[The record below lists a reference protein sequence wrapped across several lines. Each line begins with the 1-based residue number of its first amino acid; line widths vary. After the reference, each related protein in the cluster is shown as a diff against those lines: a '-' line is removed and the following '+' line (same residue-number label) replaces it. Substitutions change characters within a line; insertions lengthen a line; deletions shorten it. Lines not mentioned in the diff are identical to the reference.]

1 MKIIQKIKSLLRDS
15 KNFFLKYK
23 ERLANGISQL
33 KTWILDT
40 WKLMEQNPKE
50 KTRIAIIALSV
61 IFLLDYVFI
70 SIHMD
75 KNIFDIFP
83 SLPAIESK
91 DKIKIYIPSEG
102 CKEIISEYRTIDKD
116 IDEDTFVSK
125 LLSLVAEGSWFENTS
140 SNVPVNLLVKKV
152 WFIKTDNGRVCL
164 IDILPVVI
172 EKDITIVPGSEK
184 MFIVALEKTIK
195 ENIPDIQS
203 VLLTEGGVPG
213 KKFWEIN

>member
-1 MKIIQKIKSLLRDS
+1 
-15 KNFFLKYK
+15 
-23 ERLANGISQL
+23 
-33 KTWILDT
+33 
-40 WKLMEQNPKE
+40 
-50 KTRIAIIALSV
+50 
-61 IFLLDYVFI
+61 
-70 SIHMD
+70 
-75 KNIFDIFP
+75 
-83 SLPAIESK
+83 
-91 DKIKIYIPSEG
+91 
-102 CKEIISEYRTIDKD
+102 
-116 IDEDTFVSK
+116 
-125 LLSLVAEGSWFENTS
+125 VAEGSWFENTS

-184 MFIVALEKTIK
+184 MFIEALEKTIK

>member
-91 DKIKIYIPSEG
+91 DKLKYISPLRAA
-102 CKEIISEYRTIDKD
+102 KR
-116 IDEDTFVSK
+116 
-125 LLSLVAEGSWFENTS
+125 
-140 SNVPVNLLVKKV
+140 
-152 WFIKTDNGRVCL
+152 
-164 IDILPVVI
+164 
-172 EKDITIVPGSEK
+172 
-184 MFIVALEKTIK
+184 
-195 ENIPDIQS
+195 
-203 VLLTEGGVPG
+203 
-213 KKFWEIN
+213 